1 MSLDDL
7 SREIIAVK
15 EDVLEPSQP
24 LYRKILRK
32 LRLETPAQDNVLE
45 GKALQIYWFLLTHP
59 QGLAG
64 IREIQT
70 ALEFASSGTVAYQI
84 KKLIEAGIVS
94 KNEQSEKY
102 FVKEEI
108 KSGIFSFY
116 IRIGFRMIPRF
127 SLYLTLFVLG
137 LCIYFFFVLTR
148 GDAYITDP
156 SSWVLLFFLLL
167 GIFAFIFESMRIWNL
182 RPD

>member
-1 MSLDDL
+1 M
-7 SREIIAVK
+7 
-15 EDVLEPSQP
+15 
-24 LYRKILRK
+24 
-32 LRLETPAQDNVLE
+32 
-45 GKALQIYWFLLTHP
+45 
-59 QGLAG
+59 
-64 IREIQT
+64 
-70 ALEFASSGTVAYQI
+70 
-84 KKLIEAGIVS
+84 EAGIVS
-94 KNEQSEKY
+94 KNEQSDKY

-108 KSGIFSFY
+108 KTGIFSFY
-116 IRIGFRMIPRF
+116 IRIGYRMIPRF

>member
-1 MSLDDL
+1 MRLDDP
-7 SREIIAVK
+7 SKEVIAIEEREPK
-15 EDVLEPSQP
+15 PPQSLFK
-24 LYRKILRK
+24 KIRRK
-32 LRLETPAQDNVLE
+32 LRLDEPVQDDILE
-45 GKALQIYWFLLTHP
+45 GKALQIYWYLLTHP

-64 IREIQT
+64 IREIQA
-70 ALEFASSGTVAYQI
+70 ALKFASSGTVAYQI

-94 KNEQSEKY
+94 KNEQTEKY

-116 IRIGFRMIPRF
+116 IRIGYRMIPRF

-156 SSWVLLFFLLL
+156 SSWVLLFFLVL

>member
-1 MSLDDL
+1 MALDDP
-7 SREIIAVK
+7 SEEIMAV
-15 EDVLEPSQP
+15 EEREPSP
-24 LYRKILRK
+24 SLFSRLRR
-32 LRLETPAQDNVLE
+32 RLHLEEPVRNEVLE
-45 GKALQIYWFLLTHP
+45 GKALQIYWYLLTHP

-64 IREIQT
+64 IREIQA

-84 KKLIEAGIVS
+84 KKLMQAGIVS

-102 FVKEEI
+102 YIKEEI
-108 KSGIFSFY
+108 KTGIFSFY
-116 IRIGFRMIPRF
+116 IRIGYRMIPRF
-127 SLYLTLFVLG
+127 SLYLSLFIVG

-167 GIFAFIFESMRIWNL
+167 GISGFIFESLRIWSL

>member
-1 MSLDDL
+1 MVLEEVSE
-7 SREIIAVK
+7 EIIAVK
-15 EDVLEPSQP
+15 EEKPPQSFLKQIFEKFKIREPPQN
-24 LYRKILRK
+24 
-32 LRLETPAQDNVLE
+32 EVLE
-45 GKALQIYWFLLTHP
+45 GKALQIYWYLLTHP

-70 ALEFASSGTVAYQI
+70 ALEFASSGTVSYQI
-84 KKLIEAGIVS
+84 KKLIELGIVS
-94 KNEQSEKY
+94 KNEQSDKY
-102 FVKEEI
+102 YIKEEI

-116 IRIGFRMIPRF
+116 IKIGYRMIPRF

-148 GDAYITDP
+148 GDTYISDP
-156 SSWVLLFFLLL
+156 SSWVLLFFLIL
-167 GIFAFIFESMRIWNL
+167 GIFAFIFESLRIWYL